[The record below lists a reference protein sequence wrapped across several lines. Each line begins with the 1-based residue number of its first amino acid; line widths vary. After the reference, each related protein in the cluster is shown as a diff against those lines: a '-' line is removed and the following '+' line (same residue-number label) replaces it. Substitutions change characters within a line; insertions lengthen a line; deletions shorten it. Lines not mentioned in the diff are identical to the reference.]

1 MEAAQREADNAR
13 GCCPEWERTPNGG
26 QPYERAYGEPDDK
39 VQCATTRNLSV
50 VPGGIVLSAPKR

>member
-50 VPGGIVLSAPKR
+50 AS